1 MNITLIG
8 MAGVGKSTIG
18 KRLARRLNYDFI
30 DVDVLIREKM
40 GSTLQDMID
49 EGGDQVL
56 LDIEEEML
64 LSLDIGDNCIISP
77 GGSAVYSR
85 KGMEFLKKNSRII
98 FLDAPFWLISRRIR
112 DPADR
117 GMVGL
122 EGKTLKQLFNE
133 RLVLY
138 KRYSDAKIR
147 IKGKDK
153 PARVVDKVIRK
164 CFGEEFL
171 ESLKNSQ

>member
-1 MNITLIG
+1 MRNLFLGIILGAFAYLVQIILSFLE
-8 MAGVGKSTIG
+8 KYKES
-18 KRLARRLNYDFI
+18 KARNEQSQI
-30 DVDVLIREKM
+30 DVQRLENQLKESEHSRAETEDRASKL
-40 GSTLQDMID
+40 
-49 EGGDQVL
+49 
-56 LDIEEEML
+56 EEEVL

-133 RLVLY
+133 LF
-138 KRYSDAKIR
+138 K
-147 IKGKDK
+147 
-153 PARVVDKVIRK
+153 
-164 CFGEEFL
+164 
-171 ESLKNSQ
+171 